1 MDLLHALNNIEITN
15 YFNDEPRFNG
25 AFSRNN
31 LPKIKDG
38 AYSIN
43 LNDKNSKGT
52 HWVSLL
58 TGKNLAVYFDSFGI
72 EYLPQEVLNKI
83 KGKSITHNIFKIQN
97 NESTVCGFYCIA
109 FIEHML
115 AGETLL
121 DYTSLFSPTTMKI
134 MTYISVLLNK
144 FLLNNI

>member
-1 MDLLHALNNIEITN
+1 M
-15 YFNDEPRFNG
+15 
-25 AFSRNN
+25 
-31 LPKIKDG
+31 
-38 AYSIN
+38 
-43 LNDKNSKGT
+43 
-52 HWVSLL
+52 
-58 TGKNLAVYFDSFGI
+58 YFDSFGI

-97 NESTVCGFYCIA
+97 NEPTVCGFYCIA

-115 AGETLL
+115 AGKTLL